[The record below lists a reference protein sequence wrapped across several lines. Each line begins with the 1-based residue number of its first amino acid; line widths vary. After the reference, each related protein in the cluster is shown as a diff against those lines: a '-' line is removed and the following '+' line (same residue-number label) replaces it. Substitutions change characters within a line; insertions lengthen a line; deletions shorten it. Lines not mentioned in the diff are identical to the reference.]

1 MIVKDTL
8 LKADEMFSKFEIEG
22 AVCYPS
28 TNKTCCVSGKTDD
41 ELVYLYVERFRDIS
55 LKSDESDEEPVDDS
69 YELKEF
75 AIRNWYPFHMMLSMC
90 PPESLD
96 LEIIN
101 DSFDYPQLAIFKHDN
116 VKIKHHLQNY
126 SFISNQSDL
135 LNLYKQKKFE
145 LRRAGDSATHNIS
158 SEVFKTMSRFSTMLN
173 EKFFR
178 IGKNENGKFSLYYGD
193 MYQSID
199 CASIQLDDFNN
210 VNETWDS
217 SSYFNVDYFT
227 SLYRSLGANDSVKIN
242 FMKNKI
248 IMATKDDKYF
258 KVGVLVGKNM

>member
-1 MIVKDTL
+1 
-8 LKADEMFSKFEIEG
+8 
-22 AVCYPS
+22 
-28 TNKTCCVSGKTDD
+28 
-41 ELVYLYVERFRDIS
+41 
-55 LKSDESDEEPVDDS
+55 
-69 YELKEF
+69 
-75 AIRNWYPFHMMLSMC
+75 
-90 PPESLD
+90 
-96 LEIIN
+96 
-101 DSFDYPQLAIFKHDN
+101 
-116 VKIKHHLQNY
+116 
-126 SFISNQSDL
+126 
-135 LNLYKQKKFE
+135 
-145 LRRAGDSATHNIS
+145 
-158 SEVFKTMSRFSTMLN
+158 MLN

-178 IGKNENGKFSLYYGD
+178 IGKNENGNFSLYYGD

-248 IMATKDDKYF
+248 IMATKDEKYF